1 MVRRDTTVFCYTPGM
16 TILRRISA
24 TALSSFLVCCAG
36 LYAQAPAH
44 HAPHAPLRPAPTTGP
59 LADRVRTILA
69 DPALS
74 HAQFGISVTTLD
86 GQPLYGLNDA
96 EPFTPASNAKLT
108 TTAAAFALLPVETLT
123 WTTFVVANGDVD
135 AGGTLHGDIVVL
147 GVGDPTISARVYP
160 YVEPGTTPAA
170 QPDAAAATG
179 QAGTAQASG
188 NAAGTTPAGTT
199 AGSEVS
205 TQEAAENERALKVM
219 APLDLL
225 AEQVEQAGVRTV
237 EGTVVG
243 DDTYFLDEPWG
254 QGWSW
259 DDLQWSYGAPVS
271 ALTFNENTDELNI
284 MERPAG
290 SGHTLAEW
298 VPDVDYFTV
307 DNSMKPAA
315 PGEEARPGLE
325 RRPGLTMVRTW
336 GTVAASGLHV
346 SMAVED
352 PAEFTADAFKLALL
366 RRGIKVSGDPE
377 SRHKYATGT
386 GEFGDE
392 REKPLKLEPVV
403 LTTIAGAPEGRR
415 VLAAR
420 ISVPVAED
428 IKIINKTSQNL
439 HAEMLLRLLG
449 KTCGGDG
456 SFEEGARVVRQF
468 LVDAGIDDNDFFFYD
483 GSGLSAKDKISPRAF
498 TRLLAYAS
506 RQSWGAAWRET
517 LPIAGVDGTLDN
529 RFKNTPLKGRMW
541 AKTGTLDEVNALS
554 GYVTAASGRVVAF
567 SILVNNRL
575 PGSNDEQQAIDRIA
589 EAIAA
594 AE

>member
-1 MVRRDTTVFCYTPGM
+1 M
-16 TILRRISA
+16 TILRRIPA
-24 TALSSFLVCCAG
+24 TALSSLLVCVLG
-36 LYAQAPAH
+36 LQAQAPAH
-44 HAPHAPLRPAPTTGP
+44 RAPHPPLRPAPTTGP

-96 EPFTPASNAKLT
+96 ELFTPASNAKLT
-108 TTAAAFALLPVETLT
+108 TTAAAYALLPVETLT

-135 AGGTLHGDIVVL
+135 AGGTLHGDIIVL
-147 GVGDPTISARVYP
+147 GVGDPTISARTYP
-160 YVEPGTTPAA
+160 YVEPGSEPPA
-170 QPDAAAATG
+170 QPDAAASTG
-179 QAGTAQASG
+179 QAETAPPA
-188 NAAGTTPAGTT
+188 TTPAST
-199 AGSEVS
+199 AQTSEVS
-205 TQEAAENERALKVM
+205 PQEAAETERALKVM

-225 AEQVEQAGVRTV
+225 AEQVEQSGVRTV
-237 EGTVVG
+237 EGAVVG

-254 QGWSW
+254 QGWAW

-271 ALTFNENTDELNI
+271 ALTFNENTDELNVI
-284 MERPAG
+284 EHPAG
-290 SGHTLAEW
+290 SGHTLADW
-298 VPDVDYFTV
+298 APDVEYFTV

-336 GTVAASGLHV
+336 GTVPASGLHV

-386 GEFGDE
+386 GDFAEE
-392 REKPLKLEPVV
+392 REKPLKLAPVE

-420 ISVPVAED
+420 ISVPMAQD
-428 IKIINKTSQNL
+428 IKVINKTSQNL

-449 KTCGGDG
+449 KTFGSDG
-456 SFEEGARVVRQF
+456 SFEEGTRVVRQF

-483 GSGLSAKDKISPRAF
+483 GSGLSTKDKISPRAF

-506 RQSWGAAWRET
+506 HQPWGAAWRDT
-517 LPIAGVDGTLDN
+517 LPIAGVDGTLDK
-529 RFKNTPLKGRMW
+529 RFKNAPFKGRMW

-554 GYVTAASGRVVAF
+554 GYVSAASGRVVAF
-567 SILVNNRL
+567 SILVNNHY
-575 PGSNDEQQAIDRIA
+575 PGNDVEQQAIDRIA

>member
-1 MVRRDTTVFCYTPGM
+1 M
-16 TILRRISA
+16 TILRRIPA
-24 TALSSFLVCCAG
+24 TALSSLLVCGIG

-44 HAPHAPLRPAPTTGP
+44 RAPHSQLRPAPTTGP
-59 LADRVRTILA
+59 LADRIRTILA

-86 GQPLYGLNDA
+86 GQPLFGLNDA
-96 EPFTPASNAKLT
+96 ELFTPASSAKLT
-108 TTAAAFALLPVETLT
+108 TTAAAYALLPVETLT

-135 AGGTLHGDIVVL
+135 AGGTLHGDIIVL
-147 GVGDPTISARVYP
+147 GVGDPTISARTYP
-160 YVEPGTTPAA
+160 YVEPGTASAA
-170 QPDAAAATG
+170 QPDAPASAG
-179 QAGTAQASG
+179 QLE
-188 NAAGTTPAGTT
+188 TTPAGTT
-199 AGSEVS
+199 PASTTTASTTGSEVS
-205 TQEAAENERALKVM
+205 PQEAAETERALKVM

-225 AEQVEQAGVRTV
+225 AEQVEQAGVRAV

-254 QGWSW
+254 LGWGW

-271 ALTFNENTDELNI
+271 ALTFNENSDELNVN
-284 MERPAG
+284 EHHAG

-298 VPDVDYFTV
+298 APDVDYFTV

-315 PGEEARPGLE
+315 PGEIAQPGLE
-325 RRPGLTMVRTW
+325 RRPGSTMVRTW
-336 GTVAASGLHV
+336 GTVPAGGLHV

-386 GEFGDE
+386 GDFAEE
-392 REKPLKLEPVV
+392 REKPLKLAPVE

-428 IKIINKTSQNL
+428 IKVTNKTSQNL

-449 KTCGGDG
+449 KTYGSDG
-456 SFEEGARVVRQF
+456 SFEEGTRVVRQF
-468 LVDAGIDDNDFFFYD
+468 LVDAGIDDNDFFLYD
-483 GSGLSAKDKISPRAF
+483 GSGLSSKDKISPRAF

-506 RQSWGAAWRET
+506 HQPWGAAWRET
-517 LPIAGVDGTLDN
+517 LPIAGVDGTLDH
-529 RFKNTPLKGRMW
+529 RFGNTPLKGRMW
-541 AKTGTLDEVNALS
+541 AKTGTLNEVNALS
-554 GYVTAASGRVVAF
+554 GYVSTASGRVVAF
-567 SILVNNRL
+567 SILVNNHL
-575 PGSNDEQQAIDRIA
+575 PGSDDEQQAIDRIA

>member
-1 MVRRDTTVFCYTPGM
+1 MFCYTPGM
-16 TILRRISA
+16 TILRRIPA
-24 TALSSFLVCCAG
+24 TAFCSLLVCGIG

-44 HAPHAPLRPAPTTGP
+44 RAPHAPLRPAPTTGP
-59 LADRVRTILA
+59 LADRIRIILA

-96 EPFTPASNAKLT
+96 ELFTPASNAKLT
-108 TTAAAFALLPVETLT
+108 TTAAAFALLPVENLT

-135 AGGTLHGDIVVL
+135 AGGTLHGDIIVL
-147 GVGDPTISARVYP
+147 GVGDPTISARTYP
-160 YVEPGTTPAA
+160 YVEPGTAPAA
-170 QPDAAAATG
+170 QPDAAASTG
-179 QAGTAQASG
+179 QAGTTPTGATAAS
-188 NAAGTTPAGTT
+188 TTT
-199 AGSEVS
+199 ASTTGSEVS
-205 TQEAAENERALKVM
+205 SQEAAETERALKVM

-225 AEQVEQAGVRTV
+225 AEQVEQSGVRAV

-254 QGWSW
+254 QGWGW

-271 ALTFNENTDELNI
+271 ALTFNENTDELNVI
-284 MERPAG
+284 EHPAG

-298 VPDVDYFTV
+298 APDVDYFTV

-315 PGEEARPGLE
+315 PGLE

-336 GTVAASGLHV
+336 GTAPASGLHV
-346 SMAVED
+346 AMAVED

-377 SRHKYATGT
+377 SRHKYASGV
-386 GEFGDE
+386 GDFAEE
-392 REKPLKLEPVV
+392 REKPLQLAPVE

-428 IKIINKTSQNL
+428 IKVTNKTSQNL

-449 KTCGGDG
+449 KTCGSDG
-456 SFEEGARVVRQF
+456 SFEEGTRVVRQF

-483 GSGLSAKDKISPRAF
+483 GSGMSAMDKISPRAF

-506 RQSWGAAWRET
+506 HQPWGAAWRET
-517 LPIAGVDGTLDN
+517 LPIAGVDGTLDH
-529 RFKNTPLKGRMW
+529 RFVNTPLKGRMW
-541 AKTGTLDEVNALS
+541 AKTGTLNEVNALS
-554 GYVTAASGRVVAF
+554 GYVSTVSGRMVAF
-567 SILVNNRL
+567 SILVNGRY
-575 PGSNDEQQAIDRIA
+575 PGSDDEQQAIDRIA
-589 EAIAA
+589 ESIAA

>member
-1 MVRRDTTVFCYTPGM
+1 M

-24 TALSSFLVCCAG
+24 TAVRSLLVCG
-36 LYAQAPAH
+36 MSLYAQVPTH
-44 HAPHAPLRPAPTTGP
+44 RAPHAPLRPAPTTGP

-69 DPALS
+69 DPVLG

-96 EPFTPASNAKLT
+96 ELFTPASNAKLT

-147 GVGDPTISARVYP
+147 GVGDPTISARIYP
-160 YVEPGTTPAA
+160 YVEPGTAPTA
-170 QPDAAAATG
+170 QPDAAAGTG
-179 QAGTAQASG
+179 Q
-188 NAAGTTPAGTT
+188 AGTTPAGTT
-199 AGSEVS
+199 PTSTTAAGTTGSEVS
-205 TQEAAENERALKVM
+205 TQEAAETERALKVM

-225 AEQVEQAGVRTV
+225 AEQVEQAGVRAV

-254 QGWSW
+254 QGWGW

-271 ALTFNENTDELNI
+271 ALTFNENTDELNVV
-284 MERPAG
+284 ERPAG

-315 PGEEARPGLE
+315 AGEEARPGLE
-325 RRPGLTMVRTW
+325 RRPGLTLVRTW
-336 GTVAASGLHV
+336 GTVPANGLHV

-377 SRHKYATGT
+377 SRHKYATGVDD
-386 GEFGDE
+386 FADE
-392 REKPLKLEPVV
+392 REKPLKLAPVG

-449 KTCGGDG
+449 KTCGSDG
-456 SFEEGARVVRQF
+456 SFEEGTRVVRQF

-517 LPIAGVDGTLDN
+517 LPTAGVDGTLDH
-529 RFKNTPLKGRMW
+529 RFLNTPLKGRMW

-567 SILVNNRL
+567 SILVNNHL

>member
-1 MVRRDTTVFCYTPGM
+1 M
-16 TILRRISA
+16 TILRRIPA
-24 TALSSFLVCCAG
+24 TALSSLLVCVLG
-36 LYAQAPAH
+36 LNAQAPAH
-44 HAPHAPLRPAPTTGP
+44 RAPHPPLRPAPTTGP
-59 LADRVRTILA
+59 LADRIRTILA

-96 EPFTPASNAKLT
+96 ELFTPASNAKLT

-123 WTTFVVANGDVD
+123 WTTFVVADGDVD
-135 AGGTLHGDIVVL
+135 SAGILHGDIVVM
-147 GVGDPTISARVYP
+147 GVGDPTISARIYP
-160 YVEPGTTPAA
+160 YVEPGTGPPT
-170 QPDAAAATG
+170 QPDAAASAG
-179 QAGTAQASG
+179 QAETTP
-188 NAAGTTPAGTT
+188 AGATPAGTT
-199 AGSEVS
+199 PTGTPQASGTVGSEVS
-205 TQEAAENERALKVM
+205 PEEAAETERALKVM

-225 AEQVEQAGVRTV
+225 AEQVEQSGVRAV

-254 QGWSW
+254 QGWGW

-271 ALTFNENTDELNI
+271 ALTFNENTDELNV
-284 MERPAG
+284 MEHPAG

-298 VPDVDYFTV
+298 APDVDYFTV

-336 GTVAASGLHV
+336 GTVPASGLHV

-377 SRHKYATGT
+377 SRHKYASGT
-386 GEFGDE
+386 GDFAEE
-392 REKPLKLEPVV
+392 REKPLKLAPIE

-428 IKIINKTSQNL
+428 IKVINKTSQNL

-449 KTCGGDG
+449 KTHGSDG
-456 SFEEGARVVRQF
+456 SFEEGTRVVRQF
-468 LVDAGIDDNDFFFYD
+468 LVDAGIDDNDFFLYD
-483 GSGLSAKDKISPRAF
+483 GSGLSAKDKIAPRAF

-506 RQSWGAAWRET
+506 HQSWGAAWRET

-529 RFKNTPLKGRMW
+529 RFKNTPFKGRMW

-554 GYVTAASGRVVAF
+554 GYVTTASGRVVAF
-567 SILVNNRL
+567 SILVNNHL
-575 PGSNDEQQAIDRIA
+575 PGSNDEQQAVDRIA

>member
-1 MVRRDTTVFCYTPGM
+1 V
-16 TILRRISA
+16 
-24 TALSSFLVCCAG
+24 SS
-36 LYAQAPAH
+36 
-44 HAPHAPLRPAPTTGP
+44 
-59 LADRVRTILA
+59 
-69 DPALS
+69 
-74 HAQFGISVTTLD
+74 
-86 GQPLYGLNDA
+86 
-96 EPFTPASNAKLT
+96 
-108 TTAAAFALLPVETLT
+108 
-123 WTTFVVANGDVD
+123 
-135 AGGTLHGDIVVL
+135 
-147 GVGDPTISARVYP
+147 
-160 YVEPGTTPAA
+160 
-170 QPDAAAATG
+170 
-179 QAGTAQASG
+179 
-188 NAAGTTPAGTT
+188 
-199 AGSEVS
+199 
-205 TQEAAENERALKVM
+205 QEAAETERALKVM

-225 AEQVEQAGVRTV
+225 AEQVEQSGVRAV

-254 QGWSW
+254 QGWGW

-271 ALTFNENTDELNI
+271 ALTFNENTDELNVI
-284 MERPAG
+284 EHPAG

-298 VPDVDYFTV
+298 APDVDYFTV

-336 GTVAASGLHV
+336 GTVLAGGLHV

-377 SRHKYATGT
+377 SRHKYASGT
-386 GEFGDE
+386 GDFAEE
-392 REKPLKLEPVV
+392 REKPLQLAPVE

-428 IKIINKTSQNL
+428 IKVTNKTSQNL

-449 KTCGGDG
+449 KTCGSDG
-456 SFEEGARVVRQF
+456 SFEEGTRVVRQF

-483 GSGLSAKDKISPRAF
+483 GSGMSAMDKISPRAF

-506 RQSWGAAWRET
+506 HQPWGAAWRET
-517 LPIAGVDGTLDN
+517 LPIAGVDGTLDH
-529 RFKNTPLKGRMW
+529 RFGNTPFKGRMW
-541 AKTGTLDEVNALS
+541 AKTGTLNEVNALS
-554 GYVTAASGRVVAF
+554 GYVSTASGRMVAF
-567 SILVNNRL
+567 SILVNGRY
-575 PGSNDEQQAIDRIA
+575 PGSDDEQQAIDRIA